1 MDYFL
6 FQEEDGS
13 VITIKVDYPSKGDD
27 LDSDRYVGDIC
38 DFEAEFVDVTFD
50 GHKDLVISLGNF
62 GVQGAAGHCVYVYE
76 DGDYVY
82 KKSFE
87 DIPNYAIDEVNQC
100 ITGSSRGNAVT
111 YYDYVYEYKDGDF
124 VNTDTQE
131 TVYDGE

>member
-13 VITIKVDYPSKGDD
+13 VITIKVDYPSSKDSMY
-27 LDSDRYVGDIC
+27 SDRYVGAVC
-38 DFEAEFVDVTFD
+38 DFSAEYVDVTFD

-62 GVQGAAGHCVYVYE
+62 GAQGAAGNCAYVYE
-76 DGDYVY
+76 DGNYVY

-87 DIPNYAIDEVNQC
+87 AIPNYVIDAANHC

-111 YYDYVYEYKDGDF
+111 YYDYVYEYIDGEF

-131 TVYDGE
+131 TVYSE